1 MRNIFLIGMMG
12 SGKSTIGS
20 LLAEQFDCRFIDTDT
35 LIEKQEGISIQ
46 EIFRAKGETYFRMRE
61 KALVAELPRQGA
73 VIACGG
79 GLPCYNN
86 LMENIKK
93 NGMVVYLKGNPI
105 QLYKRLGQDATR
117 PLLHD
122 FRAYQ
127 TLLEARQSIY
137 ETADVVVNADEPVA
151 AVLVDILF
159 KTHGKVK
166 EEGGDKFG
174 G

>member
-1 MRNIFLIGMMG
+1 LSTMRNIYLIGMMG
-12 SGKSTIGS
+12 SGKSTIGA
-20 LLAEQFDCRFIDTDT
+20 LLAEQLGYHFIDTDAF
-35 LIEKQEGISIQ
+35 IEKQEGKSVA
-46 EIFRAKGETYFRMRE
+46 EIFRDKGEAHFRNLE
-61 KALVAELPRQGA
+61 KALLDELPSGNA

-86 LMENIKK
+86 LLENIKQ
-93 NGMVVYLKGNPI
+93 NGVVVYLKGNPI

-122 FRAYQ
+122 FKAYQ

-137 ETADVVVNADEPVA
+137 ESADVVVNADEPVA

-159 KTHGKVK
+159 KTQGKVK
-166 EEGGDKFG
+166 EEG
-174 G
+174 

>member
-1 MRNIFLIGMMG
+1 MRNIYLIGMMG
-12 SGKSTIGS
+12 SGKSTIGA
-20 LLAEQFDCRFIDTDT
+20 LLAEQLGYHFIDTDAF
-35 LIEKQEGISIQ
+35 IEKQEGKSVA
-46 EIFRAKGETYFRMRE
+46 EIFRDKGEAHFRKLE
-61 KALVAELPRQGA
+61 KALVDELPSGNA

-86 LMENIKK
+86 LLENIKQ
-93 NGMVVYLKGNPI
+93 NGVVVYLKGNPI

-122 FRAYQ
+122 FKAYQ

-137 ETADVVVNADEPVA
+137 ESADVVVNADEPVA

-159 KTHGKVK
+159 KTQGKVK
-166 EEGGDKFG
+166 EEG
-174 G
+174 

>member
-1 MRNIFLIGMMG
+1 MG
-12 SGKSTIGS
+12 SGKSTVGL
-20 LLAEQFDCRFIDTDT
+20 LLAEQLGYQFLDTDV
-35 LIEKQEGISIQ
+35 LIEKHENRCIH
-46 EIFRAKGETYFRMRE
+46 EIFQTKGEAYFRMRE
-61 KALVAELPRQGA
+61 KALIAELPRQGA

-86 LMENIKK
+86 LLENIKK

-127 TLLEARQSIY
+127 TLFEARQSIY
-137 ETADVVVNADEPVA
+137 ESADVVVNADEPVA

-166 EEGGDKFG
+166 EEG
-174 G
+174 

>member
-1 MRNIFLIGMMG
+1 MG
-12 SGKSTIGS
+12 SGKSTVGL
-20 LLAEQFDCRFIDTDT
+20 LLAEQLGYQFLDTDV
-35 LIEKQEGISIQ
+35 LIEKHENRRIH
-46 EIFRAKGETYFRMRE
+46 EIFQTKGEAYFRMRE
-61 KALVAELPRQGA
+61 KALFAELPHQGA

-86 LMENIKK
+86 LLENIKK

-137 ETADVVVNADEPVA
+137 ESADVVVNADEPVA

-166 EEGGDKFG
+166 EEG
-174 G
+174 

>member
-1 MRNIFLIGMMG
+1 MG
-12 SGKSTIGS
+12 SGKSTIGA
-20 LLAEQFDCRFIDTDT
+20 LLAEQLGYHFIDTDAF
-35 LIEKQEGISIQ
+35 IEKQEGKSVA
-46 EIFRAKGETYFRMRE
+46 EIFRDKGEAHFRKLE
-61 KALVAELPRQGA
+61 KALVDELPSGNA

-86 LMENIKK
+86 LLENIKQ
-93 NGMVVYLKGNPI
+93 NGVVVYLKGNPI

-122 FRAYQ
+122 FKAYQ

-137 ETADVVVNADEPVA
+137 ESADVVVNADEPVA

-159 KTHGKVK
+159 KTQGKVK
-166 EEGGDKFG
+166 EEG
-174 G
+174 